1 MHLGKKGQLVLRIL
15 HLAAVSCWFGSVLCV
30 LLLMHEAPLSGSD
43 DDLFGMLRASAV
55 INQYVLVP
63 AGAFG
68 TFFTGLTFSTRYL
81 RVGFVK
87 YPWVACKWFIAASL
101 LVVGTLFLIPWAGQ
115 ELDDVCRN
123 GLAAYIR
130 PDVMARHV
138 RRELYC
144 ALYAALLGLALALAV
159 LKPGER
165 QG

>member
-1 MHLGKKGQLVLRIL
+1 MHLGKKGQFVLRIL

-30 LLLMHEAPLSGSD
+30 LLLMHEAPLAGSD

-68 TFFTGLTFSTRYL
+68 TFFTGLTFSLCTSR
-81 RVGFVK
+81 GFVK
-87 YPWVACKWFIAASL
+87 YPWVACKWLIAASL

-130 PDVMARHV
+130 PDVMARHA

-144 ALYAALLGLALALAV
+144 ALYAALLGLALTLAV

>member
-68 TFFTGLTFSTRYL
+68 TFFTGLTFSLCTSR
-81 RVGFVK
+81 GFVK

-101 LVVGTLFLIPWAGQ
+101 LVVGTTSAETALQPTQGPTSWPGTSGAS
-115 ELDDVCRN
+115 CT
-123 GLAAYIR
+123 
-130 PDVMARHV
+130 ARSTPPCSASLS
-138 RRELYC
+138 RSPC
-144 ALYAALLGLALALAV
+144 
-159 LKPGER
+159 
-165 QG
+165 